1 MMTQQQKAE
10 AYVRQ
15 QLPHLQKGWRA
26 FYAPNEE
33 VSNPEVF
40 RTEEAVAK
48 LWLALNSKA
57 V

>member
-1 MMTQQQKAE
+1 MTQQQKAE